1 MTLNDLVGCQA
12 ELEWQMFDH
21 KDVQQMLMS
30 ENEALRQQVVQL
42 RHDLVPE
49 TNSTLIFYLLSVK

>member
-12 ELEWQMFDH
+12 ELERQMFDH

-30 ENEALRQQVVQL
+30 ENEALQQHIVQL
-42 RHDLVPE
+42 RHDLVR
-49 TNSTLIFYLLSVK
+49 S